1 MGLDG
6 QLACGYRAGMGI
18 KTTLC
23 IAALGVAVSACGTS
37 SHPRTVQHIS
47 PSQNGALQVRSCQQK
62 VNAWRAN
69 GPASAN
75 YRQLD
80 AVMTSITHEN
90 PAAMQHGLVR
100 LGNLAQ
106 QAEQW
111 PFPACADPNG
121 YYTRGLSYLI
131 TAGDDASGGIYGLPS
146 ALNALHHTERLLN
159 KMANQLAN
167 YGVN

>member
-1 MGLDG
+1 MLK
-6 QLACGYRAGMGI
+6 LALWLAVAAI
-18 KTTLC
+18 AITL
-23 IAALGVAVSACGTS
+23 SACGAS
-37 SHPRTVQHIS
+37 SHPRTAQHIS

-62 VNAWRAN
+62 VDDWRAN

-75 YRQLD
+75 YRQMS

-121 YYTRGLSYLI
+121 YYTSGLSYLI
-131 TAGDDASGGIYGLPS
+131 TAGDDASGGIYGLVP
-146 ALNALHHTERLLN
+146 ALKALHRTERLLH
-159 KMANQLAN
+159 KMASQLAD